1 MRIDRKPAD
10 MGLPFGK
17 GKPTIQT
24 QTEMLPTGDKIIG
37 AVRDAFWDAWQIGL
51 QQSGSSMYPRLPLLD
66 REPME
71 PEM

>member
-1 MRIDRKPAD
+1 MRIDSKPSD

-17 GKPTIQT
+17 PTMQNR
-24 QTEMLPTGDKIIG
+24 TEIIPTGDKLI
-37 AVRDAFWDAWQIGL
+37 DAARNAIWEAWQIGL
-51 QQSGSSMYPRLPLLD
+51 QKGGNTVYPRLPLLD